1 MRLECDR
8 AFISLIDGRHQY
20 IIAEATRT
28 MSIRDPDRYS
38 PDDAIYLGM
47 QTLDIAFGV
56 CSNTI
61 NVFADRTGKLAINS
75 DNITADR
82 TRYIIR
88 DFQADEH
95 YRTRPYVKGWPHMRY
110 YAEVPLTCPRGY
122 VIGSYC
128 VVDNK
133 LRDDFDEESFRILNE
148 VSLTI
153 MDHLELMKT
162 KHNHSRAKK
171 LIKGL
176 GSFME
181 GDSCLNTTFQ
191 VSAGSEQASENQV
204 NVELG
209 YSPARNY
216 TSYDAIDA
224 SEGPGSSST
233 RTSSIHS
240 SSESS
245 APPETPFTSPFK
257 PQSDTSDTT
266 PELWPRSD
274 SMSQQRSPDQIDA
287 ARRGLRESAV
297 SAEVRKTFYY
307 AASVIRKSMRIDGV
321 TFLDACLAQF
331 NALALL
337 KTSAAP
343 SLLDAGVV
351 NSETEQVDMEPQS
364 IPANLGFSISSEGDT
379 TKDEPSKYCPN
390 LPEPLLQRMIARY
403 PRGQIFSADEFGP
416 LSPWSEK
423 NGFDIPTRA
432 SDLSEEPPTELLQQ
446 KADIARMFELFQGA
460 LAIIFLPLWDF
471 QRESLSFYIHPLTPS
486 ADTVM
491 CRMVRDCAGVDDR
504 S

>member
-1 MRLECDR
+1 
-8 AFISLIDGRHQY
+8 
-20 IIAEATRT
+20 
-28 MSIRDPDRYS
+28 
-38 PDDAIYLGM
+38 
-47 QTLDIAFGV
+47 
-56 CSNTI
+56 
-61 NVFADRTGKLAINS
+61 
-75 DNITADR
+75 
-82 TRYIIR
+82 
-88 DFQADEH
+88 
-95 YRTRPYVKGWPHMRY
+95 MRY

-181 GDSCLNTTFQ
+181 GDSCLNTTFP
-191 VSAGSEQASENQV
+191 VSAGSEQATENQV
-204 NVELG
+204 HVELG

-245 APPETPFTSPFK
+245 APPEMPFTSPFK

-266 PELWPRSD
+266 PEIWSRSD
-274 SMSQQRSPDQIDA
+274 PMSQQRSPDQIDA

-307 AASVIRKSMRIDGV
+307 AASVIRESMRIDGV

-337 KTSAAP
+337 KISAAP
-343 SLLDAGVV
+343 GLLDAGVV

-364 IPANLGFSISSEGDT
+364 ISANLGFSISSEGDT

-403 PRGQIFSADEFGP
+403 PRGQYSLPMNLGHCHSGAKRMALTFRLGLLIYRKSRPRNYYSKKWILQEC
-416 LSPWSEK
+416 LSS
-423 NGFDIPTRA
+423 
-432 SDLSEEPPTELLQQ
+432 S
-446 KADIARMFELFQGA
+446 KA
-460 LAIIFLPLWDF
+460 P
-471 QRESLSFYIHPLTPS
+471 
-486 ADTVM
+486 
-491 CRMVRDCAGVDDR
+491 
-504 S
+504 